1 MPRSDFLRNED
12 DDATRGRCEARA
24 KSSDRAGSFGWE
36 IVEDV
41 VSVGKPRNCDARSW
55 YCDRRLF
62 SVSWSVVD
70 ALITLSVVS
79 WDGIGKPTINL
90 LLLATALVP
99 L

>member
-36 IVEDV
+36 MVEDV
-41 VSVGKPRNCDARSW
+41 VSVGTPRNWDARSW

-79 WDGIGKPTINL
+79 
-90 LLLATALVP
+90 
-99 L
+99 